1 MINVLPN
8 CIGCGKCVPVC
19 PFGAL
24 SLVDKKAVCGPA
36 CTLCGACVSA
46 CPVKA
51 LQMPQRA
58 AAGADLASYKGI
70 WVFVE
75 VINDKGVLK
84 NRPVS
89 LELLTKGRELANEL
103 GEKLCAVAVG
113 ANNSGLYAEI
123 SAYGADIIY
132 SVEGPAYA
140 DYNTA
145 AYANAVITLIKK
157 YKPSAVLYPSTYIGR
172 DLAPR
177 IAAEIHVGLTADCT
191 GLSIKNGNLVQTRPA
206 FGGNIMADILC
217 PNHRPQMATVR
228 PNVMGRAAVSAG
240 KTAQIVR
247 EVAPVPASAA
257 KVRILKK
264 EIDASA
270 EVENIDEAQI
280 VISGGRGLKTAEN
293 FRLIN
298 EIAAEF
304 GGAVGASRA
313 AIDAGWKPKNHQV
326 GQSGVTVKPKL
337 YMACGIS
344 GAVQHVVGMENS
356 EVIIAINKDGSAPI
370 FNVCKY
376 GIVGDLHQI
385 LPKLLTLVR
394 DSKK

>member
-1 MINVLPN
+1 VL
-8 CIGCGKCVPVC
+8 IGGNN
-19 PFGAL
+19 
-24 SLVDKKAVCGPA
+24 PA
-36 CTLCGACVSA
+36 
-46 CPVKA
+46 
-51 LQMPQRA
+51 
-58 AAGADLASYKGI
+58 
-70 WVFVE
+70 
-75 VINDKGVLK
+75 
-84 NRPVS
+84 
-89 LELLTKGRELANEL
+89 
-103 GEKLCAVAVG
+103 
-113 ANNSGLYAEI
+113 LYAEL
-123 SAYGADIIY
+123 SSYGAAKIY
-132 SVEGPAYA
+132 SVEGVGYK

-145 AYANAVITLIKK
+145 AYSRAMVTLIQK
-157 YKPSAVLYPSTYIGR
+157 YKPAMVLYPSTYVGR

-177 IAAEIHVGLTADCT
+177 VAAEIHVGLTADCT
-191 GLSIKNGNLVQTRPA
+191 GLSVKNGNLVQTRPA

-228 PNVMGRAAVSAG
+228 PNVMGRSAIAG
-240 KTAQIVR
+240 PQAQVIA
-247 EVAPVPASAA
+247 ENIPLDAQAA

-264 EIDASA
+264 EMDPAH
-270 EVENIDEAQI
+270 EVEKLDEAQV

-293 FRLIN
+293 FELLN
-298 EIAAEF
+298 QIAAQL
-304 GGAVGASRA
+304 GGVVGASRA

-356 EVIIAINKDGSAPI
+356 DIIVAINKDGSAPI

-385 LPKLLTLVR
+385 LPKVLAAIK